1 MAMETAEL
9 MSELLFG
16 SKLSLI
22 VPVLLALCYIVV
34 SVLVFSQKS
43 QLPHW
48 KVLDGVFLVSSCS
61 NSTSDCNRI
70 IRLATLEHNLL
81 FDDIVSAIAF
91 TLSTV
96 LFSVAIR
103 GSTGIT
109 VTRHY
114 ESVMHESTKLQEHL
128 LGKSNVTGFATASII
143 SKCFWLW
150 MNPLLCGPN
159 HMKSQTIPVRTTL
172 LRCFWKEVS
181 FTAFLAILRL
191 CVMYVGPMLIQS
203 FVDYT
208 SGKRTSP
215 YEGYYLVLIL
225 LVAKFVEVLTA
236 HQFNFNSQKLGML
249 IRCTLITSL
258 YKKGLRLSCSAR
270 QAHGVGQIVNYMA
283 VDAQQLSDMMLQLHS
298 IWLMPLQV
306 SVGLVLLYKALG
318 SSTITAL
325 IGTLGAI
332 VFAVYSNRRNN
343 MFQRNVMINRDSR
356 MKATNEMLNYI
367 RVIKFQV
374 WEDHFNKRIQ
384 NFRDSEFGWISKFS
398 VLNLW
403 QHYCVVERT
412 IASISSD
419 IWYRSS
425 ARSPT

>member
-1 MAMETAEL
+1 
-9 MSELLFG
+9 MSSG
-16 SKLSLI
+16 
-22 VPVLLALCYIVV
+22 
-34 SVLVFSQKS
+34 
-43 QLPHW
+43 
-48 KVLDGVFLVSSCS
+48 
-61 NSTSDCNRI
+61 I

-114 ESVMHESTKLQEHL
+114 ESVMHESTKLHEHL

-150 MNPLLCGPN
+150 MNPLLCKGY
-159 HMKSQTIPVRTTL
+159 KSPLKIDDVPTL
-172 LRCFWKEVS
+172 SPEHRAEKMSQLFESRKFA

-325 IGTLGAI
+325 IGTLVAI